1 MKIQKIFLLLFII
14 LNSCILSEEE
24 QVYPKI
30 EFNSINT
37 ILIYGDIEKRI
48 IDENKI
54 NSLKDIFKDSS
65 NYFFNEKITF
75 QQNKSESFWVD
86 LISKKD
92 TFSFK
97 VYRTANKN
105 KIEIGYL
112 DKIDHNDSKQSR
124 KFNRFYLNSKLLE
137 VLKE

>member
-1 MKIQKIFLLLFII
+1 MLLFII